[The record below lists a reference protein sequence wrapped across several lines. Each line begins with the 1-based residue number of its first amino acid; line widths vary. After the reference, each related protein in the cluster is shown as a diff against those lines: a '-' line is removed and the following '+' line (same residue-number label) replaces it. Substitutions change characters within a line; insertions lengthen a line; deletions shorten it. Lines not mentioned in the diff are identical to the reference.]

1 MELTQYKCLASS
13 IQLPQIRIALN
24 RWRGGFRGI
33 SRVALTELTLQGVGS
48 FFLLSFKIKL
58 IHFKGDG

>member
-1 MELTQYKCLASS
+1 LLRN
-13 IQLPQIRIALN
+13 IRIALN